1 MKLKYCLL
9 YLTSSFTGFFLQD
22 LVGDTT
28 QACDGN
34 GWDSEIGLKVC
45 QVSSGGLFENDG
57 MIRER
62 KVLYV
67 ETWKISSYL
76 VATWC

>member
-28 QACDGN
+28 QACDGM
-34 GWDSEIGLKVC
+34 GIGGAQGRFFL
-45 QVSSGGLFENDG
+45 SENDG
-57 MIRER
+57 MICLEGIGDM
-62 KVLYV
+62 

-76 VATWC
+76 VIILGVKNMLL

>member
-34 GWDSEIGLKVC
+34 GWDSEIDGSKSVKC
-45 QVSSGGLFENDG
+45 QVVGCLKMMG
-57 MIRER
+57 
-62 KVLYV
+62 
-67 ETWKISSYL
+67 
-76 VATWC
+76 